1 MRLKLDF
8 SSFFLNKFQQFLK
21 ISGFL
26 EIQMLSF
33 MVTKRPETFTG
44 IIKDFDIMTT
54 GYGSNILCFPNFL
67 KKKCMDRSQLLQKH
81 QK

>member
-26 EIQMLSF
+26 EIQMLSLWLPSARKHLQ
-33 MVTKRPETFTG
+33 V
-44 IIKDFDIMTT
+44 
-54 GYGSNILCFPNFL
+54 LL
-67 KKKCMDRSQLLQKH
+67 KISIS
-81 QK
+81 